1 MKNKAKFFNMK
12 KVIEFSKS
20 YGNILKI
27 KNDFYDS
34 NLENLKNAI
43 KVNNYYKK
51 QPSRK
56 YCKNCGSKKI
66 KLFIKNFNIPY
77 KLCSSCGHLNG
88 AYEDTRV
95 FAKKLYSSSDGKNY
109 SKNYLN
115 DFDTRVKNI
124 YIPKV
129 NFLKKV
135 IKKKI
140 NLLDLGCGAGH
151 FVKALEEKGISA
163 TGYDT
168 SVDLCKLGN
177 KKLKKNKIY
186 SINFDKIYEI
196 IENQSEVNTISMIGV
211 LEHLTEPH
219 KLLNSFKKST
229 IKYLYISVPLFSLS
243 SFLENSFPNVF
254 PRHLSGGHTHLYTE
268 KSLNYLAKKY
278 KLKIVG
284 EYWFGTDFPDLMRSL
299 MSAGNI
305 LNKKIYSKE
314 LYEKFSKFIDELQSV
329 LDKNKV
335 CSEAHMVFENKN
347 F

>member
-1 MKNKAKFFNMK
+1 MNKVLK
-12 KVIEFSKS
+12 FSKS

-27 KNDFYDS
+27 KKSFYDD
-34 NLENLKNAI
+34 NEIHLKNAI
-43 KVNNYYKK
+43 KINNEYKK
-51 QPSRK
+51 QPLRQC
-56 YCKNCGSKKI
+56 CKNCGSKKI
-66 KLFIKNFNIPY
+66 KSFIKNFNIPY
-77 KLCSSCGHLNG
+77 KLCSLCGHLNG

-95 FAKKLYSSSDGKNY
+95 FAKKLYTSDDGKNY

-115 DFDTRVKNI
+115 DFDIRVKNI

-129 NFLKKV
+129 DFLKKV

-151 FVKALEEKGISA
+151 FVKALEQKKIFA

-168 SVDLCKLGN
+168 SVVLCKLGN

-186 SINFDKIYEI
+186 PINFERIYEI
-196 IENQSEVNTISMIGV
+196 VENHSKFNTLSLIGV

-219 KLLNSFKKST
+219 KLLNSFKKSK

-243 SFLENSFPNVF
+243 SFLENSFPNIY
-254 PRHLSGGHTHLYTE
+254 PRQLSGGHTHLYTE

-278 KLKIVG
+278 KLKIIG

-299 MSAGNI
+299 INTGNI
-305 LNKKIYSKE
+305 MNKKIYTKE
-314 LYEKFSKFIDELQSV
+314 LYEKFSKFIDDLQFV

-335 CSEAHMVFENKN
+335 CSGVHMVFENKN

>member
-1 MKNKAKFFNMK
+1 MNKVLK
-12 KVIEFSKS
+12 FSKS
-20 YGNILKI
+20 YENILKI
-27 KNDFYDS
+27 KKSFYDD
-34 NLENLKNAI
+34 NEIHLKNAI
-43 KVNNYYKK
+43 KINNEYKK
-51 QPSRK
+51 QPLRQC
-56 YCKNCGSKKI
+56 CKNCGSKKI
-66 KLFIKNFNIPY
+66 KSFIKNFNIPY
-77 KLCSSCGHLNG
+77 KLCSLCGHLNG

-95 FAKKLYSSSDGKNY
+95 FAKKLYTSDDGKNY

-115 DFDTRVKNI
+115 DFDIRVKNI

-129 NFLKKV
+129 DFLKKV

-151 FVKALEEKGISA
+151 FVKALEQKKIFA

-168 SVDLCKLGN
+168 SVVLCKLGN

-186 SINFDKIYEI
+186 PINFERIYEI
-196 IENQSEVNTISMIGV
+196 VENHSKFNTLSLIGV

-219 KLLNSFKKST
+219 KLLNSFKKSK

-243 SFLENSFPNVF
+243 SFLENSFPNIF
-254 PRHLSGGHTHLYTE
+254 PRQLSGGHTHLYTE

-278 KLKIVG
+278 KLKIIG

-299 MSAGNI
+299 INTGNI
-305 LNKKIYSKE
+305 MNKKIYTKE
-314 LYEKFSKFIDELQSV
+314 LYEKFSKFIDDLQFV

-335 CSEAHMVFENKN
+335 CSGVHMVFENKN

>member
-1 MKNKAKFFNMK
+1 MNKVLK
-12 KVIEFSKS
+12 FSKS

-27 KNDFYDS
+27 KKSFYDD
-34 NLENLKNAI
+34 NEIHFKNAI
-43 KVNNYYKK
+43 KINNEYKK
-51 QPSRK
+51 QPLRQC
-56 YCKNCGSKKI
+56 CKNCGSKKI
-66 KLFIKNFNIPY
+66 KSFIKNFNIPY
-77 KLCSSCGHLNG
+77 KLCSLCGHLNG

-95 FAKKLYSSSDGKNY
+95 FAKKLYTSDDGKNY

-115 DFDTRVKNI
+115 DFDIRVKNI

-129 NFLKKV
+129 DFLKKV

-151 FVKALEEKGISA
+151 FVKALEQKGISA

-168 SVDLCKLGN
+168 SVVLCKLGN

-186 SINFDKIYEI
+186 PINFERIYEI
-196 IENQSEVNTISMIGV
+196 VENHSKFNTLSLIGV

-219 KLLNSFKKST
+219 KLLNSFKKSK

-243 SFLENSFPNVF
+243 SFLENSFPNVY
-254 PRHLSGGHTHLYTE
+254 PRQLSGGHTHLYTE

-278 KLKIVG
+278 KLKIIG

-299 MSAGNI
+299 INTGNI
-305 LNKKIYSKE
+305 MNKKIYTKE
-314 LYEKFSKFIDELQSV
+314 LYEKFSKFIDDLQFV

-335 CSEAHMVFENKN
+335 CSQVHMVFENKN

>member
-1 MKNKAKFFNMK
+1 MNKVLK
-12 KVIEFSKS
+12 FSKS
-20 YGNILKI
+20 YGNILKT
-27 KNDFYDS
+27 KKSFYDD
-34 NLENLKNAI
+34 NEIHLKNAI
-43 KVNNYYKK
+43 KINNEYKK
-51 QPSRK
+51 QPLRK
-56 YCKNCGSKKI
+56 CCKNCGSKKI
-66 KLFIKNFNIPY
+66 KLFIKNFYIPY
-77 KLCSSCGHLNG
+77 KLCSLCGHLNG

-95 FAKKLYSSSDGKNY
+95 FAKKLYASADGKNY

-129 NFLKKV
+129 DFLKKV

-151 FVKALEEKGISA
+151 FVKALEQKGISA

-168 SVDLCKLGN
+168 SVVLCKLGN

-186 SINFDKIYEI
+186 LINFERIYEI
-196 IENQSEVNTISMIGV
+196 VENHSKFNTLSLIGV

-219 KLLNSFKKST
+219 KLLNSFKKSK

-243 SFLENSFPNVF
+243 SFLENSFPNVY
-254 PRHLSGGHTHLYTE
+254 PRQLSGGHTHLYTE

-278 KLKIVG
+278 KLKIIG

-299 MSAGNI
+299 INTGNI
-305 LNKKIYSKE
+305 MNKKIYTKE
-314 LYEKFSKFIDELQSV
+314 LYEKFSKFIDDLQFV

-335 CSEAHMVFENKN
+335 CSEVHMVFENKN

>member
-1 MKNKAKFFNMK
+1 MNKVLK
-12 KVIEFSKS
+12 FSKS

-27 KNDFYDS
+27 KKSFYDD
-34 NLENLKNAI
+34 NEIHLKNAI
-43 KVNNYYKK
+43 KINNEYKK
-51 QPSRK
+51 QPLRQC
-56 YCKNCGSKKI
+56 CKNCGSKKI
-66 KLFIKNFNIPY
+66 KSFIKNFNIPY
-77 KLCSSCGHLNG
+77 KLCSLCGHLNG

-95 FAKKLYSSSDGKNY
+95 FAKKLYTSDDGKNY

-115 DFDTRVKNI
+115 DFDIRVKNI

-129 NFLKKV
+129 DFLKKV

-151 FVKALEEKGISA
+151 FVKALEQKKIFA

-168 SVDLCKLGN
+168 SVVLCKLGN

-186 SINFDKIYEI
+186 PINFERIYEI
-196 IENQSEVNTISMIGV
+196 VENHSKFNTLSLIGV

-219 KLLNSFKKST
+219 KLLNSFKKSK

-243 SFLENSFPNVF
+243 SFLENSFPNIF
-254 PRHLSGGHTHLYTE
+254 PRQLSGGHTHLYTE

-278 KLKIVG
+278 KLKIIG

-299 MSAGNI
+299 INTGNI
-305 LNKKIYSKE
+305 MNKKIYTKE
-314 LYEKFSKFIDELQSV
+314 LYEKFSKFIDDLQFV

-335 CSEAHMVFENKN
+335 CSQVHMVFENKN

>member
-1 MKNKAKFFNMK
+1 MNKVLK
-12 KVIEFSKS
+12 FSKS
-20 YGNILKI
+20 YGNILKT
-27 KNDFYDS
+27 KKSFYDD
-34 NLENLKNAI
+34 NEIHLKNAI
-43 KVNNYYKK
+43 KINNEYRK
-51 QPSRK
+51 QPLRQC
-56 YCKNCGSKKI
+56 CKNCGSKKI

-95 FAKKLYSSSDGKNY
+95 FAKKLYTSDDGKNY

-115 DFDTRVKNI
+115 DFDTRVNNI

-129 NFLKKV
+129 DFLKKV

-140 NLLDLGCGAGH
+140 NLIDLGCGAGH
-151 FVKALEEKGISA
+151 FVKALEKKGISA
-163 TGYDT
+163 IGYDT

-177 KKLKKNKIY
+177 KKLKKNKIH
-186 SINFDKIYEI
+186 SINFEKIYEI
-196 IENQSEVNTISMIGV
+196 IKSHSKFNTLSLIGV

-219 KLLNSFKKST
+219 KLLNSFKKSK

-254 PRHLSGGHTHLYTE
+254 PRQLSGGHTHLYTE

-278 KLKIVG
+278 NFKIIG
-284 EYWFGTDFPDLMRSL
+284 EYWFGTDFPDLIRSL
-299 MSAGNI
+299 IITGNI
-305 LNKKIYSKE
+305 MNKKIYTKE
-314 LYEKFSKFIDELQSV
+314 LYKKFSKFIDDLQFV

-335 CSEAHMVFENKN
+335 CSEVHMVFENKN